1 MKYRSRR
8 KQRADL
14 LGWILLVGVGGI
26 VALVLWLYFKVGS
39 AKPTI
44 DQVTNCPT
52 DGPRSLTVVLLDA
65 TDSLDV
71 VQRTDILERLEDIK
85 DKVPRYG
92 ELELFTVVPAGDHLL
107 EAKFAAC
114 NPGHG
119 AEINQV
125 YENKT
130 MVERRWK
137 DQFSNKMNDTLTPL
151 LGGRPADTSPILES
165 IQQAAIQSFA
175 EPKAETIPK
184 QLVIVS
190 DMIQNTAE
198 FSQYSPIMPFERFK
212 DTRYYLKVRA
222 DLPDVDVT
230 ILLLNRPQNGLGRG
244 AALIKFW
251 KQYFNDAGVEALN
264 IHRVE
269 G

>member
-14 LGWILLVGVGGI
+14 YGWMLLVGVGA
-26 VALVLWLYFKVGS
+26 VVVLVFWFYYRVSS
-39 AKPTI
+39 ARPHF

-71 VQRTDILERLEDIK
+71 IQRTDILEHLEDIK
-85 DKVPRYG
+85 DKIPRYG

-107 EAKFAAC
+107 SAQFAAC

-119 AEINQV
+119 AEINQF
-125 YENKT
+125 YENPAKA
-130 MVERRWK
+130 EKRWK
-137 DQFSNKMNDTLTPL
+137 EFSTKLSDTLTAL
-151 LGGRPADTSPILES
+151 LGGHPEDTSPILES
-165 IQQAAIQSFA
+165 IQQAAVQSFT
-175 EPKAETIPK
+175 EPKGNNVPK

-190 DMIQNTAE
+190 DMIQNTAGL
-198 FSQYSPIMPFERFK
+198 SQYGPIMPFERFK
-212 DTRYYLKVRA
+212 DSHYYLKVRS
-222 DLPDVDVT
+222 DLSGVDVT
-230 ILLLNRPQNGLGRG
+230 ILLLNRTQNGLGRG
-244 AALIKFW
+244 AALMKFW
-251 KQYFNDAGVEALN
+251 KQYFDDAGVETLD

>member
-14 LGWILLVGVGGI
+14 LGWMLLVGVGAI
-26 VALVLWLYFKVGS
+26 VVLVFWLYFRVAS
-39 AKPTI
+39 ARPHF

-71 VQRTDILERLEDIK
+71 IQRTDILQHLEDIK
-85 DKVPRYG
+85 DKIPRYG

-107 EAKFAAC
+107 SAQFAAC

-119 AEINQV
+119 AEINQI
-125 YENKT
+125 YENPT
-130 MVERRWK
+130 MAEKRWK
-137 DQFSNKMNDTLTPL
+137 EFSTKMSDTLTTL
-151 LGGRPADTSPILES
+151 LAGHPEDTSPILES
-165 IQQAAIQSFA
+165 IQQAAVQSFTGPNA
-175 EPKAETIPK
+175 NNIPK

-190 DMIQNTAE
+190 DMIQNTTE
-198 FSQYSPIMPFERFK
+198 LSQYGPITPFERFK
-212 DTRYYLKVRA
+212 ESHYYLKVRS
-222 DLPDVDVT
+222 DLPGVDVT

-244 AALIKFW
+244 AALMKFW
-251 KQYFNDAGVEALN
+251 KQYFVDAGVGN
-264 IHRVE
+264 IGVHRVE